1 MTIDRQ
7 GIAWKKS
14 LKVGQA
20 ELSMDRVMMS
30 DEILAAARSSFRT
43 YGLVMNPEADGV
55 GGEEWKVEE
64 IGGPVLA
71 FRTTEPL
78 FAITPNGVVTVEID
92 QRTMPTVVDDATW
105 RTLTVRFEQTTYMRG
120 SLVLTSGSTTIT
132 GTNTRF
138 TMLTPKNPAGNT
150 LPSKIRLVTGEV
162 NAANV
167 GEYEVVTVVSDTEL
181 TVASAPSFSETT
193 TKWRLGGYF
202 NTTPPAAPDAIQ
214 RWRPVFELVSRT
226 RTPAAGSY
234 VLADVM
240 LDTGASANIQII
252 DRRAQSW
259 ARPRLPF
266 TYTFQPMIDVL
277 TPPDGTG
284 PVGGVEGRYARVR
297 TDAGGDLLNPW
308 PVMFR
313 YTDTA
318 TSPTMGV
325 LLKLTGGG
333 IRFRYRDLSFNAM
346 APEYLDFD
354 GTTFTDV
361 QVTSNTA
368 ATEPVGLQPG
378 HSDGRIMAFYI
389 GSNNSVLAARSLDG
403 GASWAVLGTIWNPAL
418 VDAADTIAHL
428 AVEQAPDGRVYISAT
443 YTDNSASTAR
453 TRVIYSDDYC
463 DSWSTNS
470 NNGYNV
476 LTTGEDNQCR
486 WTFDPLDGLP
496 VFSLYSVTDTEWR
509 IYKYASGNPSAWS
522 SPTQLQAIP
531 YNSGTPTRIV
541 EPHFFGDQLV
551 VTCAHESRASVSP
564 AEFVLLAIT
573 YTFER
578 LRNRLRKVG
587 VFGCGYTTNCE
598 TGKAMITHE
607 GALVFAYDQNL
618 NTTNNRHIN
627 VHYAQATPVPLGLVS
642 SFAFK
647 P

>member
-1 MTIDRQ
+1 MTIPRQ
-7 GIAWKKS
+7 GINWQKN

-30 DEILAAARSSFRT
+30 DEILAAARASFRT
-43 YGLVMNPEADGV
+43 HGLVMNPEADGV
-55 GGEEWKVEE
+55 GGDEWKVEE
-64 IGGPVLA
+64 IGSPELK
-71 FRTTEPL
+71 FRTTDPL
-78 FAITPNGVVTVEID
+78 YAITPDGVITVEID

-167 GEYEVVTVVSDTEL
+167 GEYQVVTVVSDTEL
-181 TVASAPSFSETT
+181 TVATAPGFSETT

-202 NTTPPAAPDAIQ
+202 ATTPPASPDAIQ

-240 LDTGASANIQII
+240 LDTGTSANIQII

-259 ARPRLPF
+259 ARPRMPF
-266 TYTFQPMIDVL
+266 SFTFQPMIDVL
-277 TPPDGTG
+277 DSPDETG
-284 PVGGVEGRYARVR
+284 PVEGVEGRYARVR

-308 PVMFR
+308 PVHFR
-313 YTDTA
+313 YLDTWA
-318 TSPTMGV
+318 SPTMGV
-325 LLKLTGGG
+325 LFKLTGGG
-333 IRFRYRDLSFNAM
+333 IRFRYRDGSIGAM

-354 GTTFTDV
+354 AATFTDV

-378 HSDGRIMAFYI
+378 HTDGRIMAFYI
-389 GSNNSVLAARSLDG
+389 GSTNSVLAARSLDG
-403 GASWAVLGTIWNPAL
+403 GATWTVLGTIWNPAA
-418 VDAADTIAHL
+418 VDAADVITDLAIA
-428 AVEQAPDGRVYISAT
+428 QAPDGRVYLSAT
-443 YTDNSASTAR
+443 YADNSASTTR

-463 DSWSTNS
+463 DNWNTNS
-470 NNGYNV
+470 NNGYSV
-476 LTTGEDNQCR
+476 LTTGADNKCR

-496 VFSLYSVTDTEWR
+496 LFTLYSATDSEWR
-509 IYKYASGNPSAWS
+509 VYKYASGNPSAWS
-522 SPTQLQAIP
+522 SPSQLQAIDT
-531 YNSGTPTRIV
+531 SVKIV
-541 EPHFFGDQLV
+541 VPHFVGEQLV
-551 VTCAHESRASVSP
+551 ITGVRQSRESVAP
-564 AEFVLLAIT
+564 APYILIALT
-573 YTFER
+573 YVFER
-578 LRNRLRKVG
+578 LRSRLRKVA
-587 VFGCGYTTNCE
+587 VYGCGQTTLPL
-598 TGKAMITHE
+598 TGHAMLTPE
-607 GALVFAYDQNL
+607 AALIFALDQQPL
-618 NTTNNRHIN
+618 GSRHIN

-642 SFAFK
+642 SFVFK